1 MISCEKYDYIE
12 IACMHRYPIKL
23 TMKAGSVL
31 AGIALDTV
39 RNESRQECL
48 VISDD
53 GGEVLVVLDD
63 IAMLEVGIDNPHF
76 ESVSFS

>member
-23 TMKAGSVL
+23 TMKEGNVVL
-31 AGIALDTV
+31 GIALDTA

-48 VISDD
+48 MINADD
-53 GGEVLVVLDD
+53 GEVLVVLDD
-63 IAMLEVGIDNPHF
+63 ISILEVSVGNQHF
-76 ESVSFS
+76 KSISFS